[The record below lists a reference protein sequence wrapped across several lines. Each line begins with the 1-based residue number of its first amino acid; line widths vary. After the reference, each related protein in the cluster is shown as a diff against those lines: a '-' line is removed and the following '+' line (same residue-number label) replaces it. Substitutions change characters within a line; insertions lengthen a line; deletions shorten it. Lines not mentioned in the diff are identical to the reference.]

1 MDAVLTQWQEFFS
14 KGIVP
19 DHFLIVLSVIL
30 VTLAVANF
38 FSSKAKSRVIII
50 TLNFDKHLYSQ

>member
-19 DHFLIVLSVIL
+19 DHFLLVLSVIL

-38 FSSKAKSRVIII
+38 FSSKANKKERPG
-50 TLNFDKHLYSQ
+50 QQGERPG